1 MGYAIL
7 LVDDSATT
15 RGLIKRT
22 VQLAEL
28 PVDAIY
34 EAAHGK
40 EALALLAQHPVDL
53 ILADLHMPEMNGIE
67 LAHAVLTNPA
77 LKPVQ
82 IAIISA
88 EPSGTRLLEL
98 RRAGVKGYLRK
109 PCTPEALRNLIVP
122 LMENRH
128 AQPVA

>member
-1 MGYAIL
+1 MGYCIL

-22 VQLAEL
+22 LQLAGL
-28 PVDAIY
+28 PVGDIH
-34 EAAHGK
+34 EAGHGK
-40 EALALLAQHPVDL
+40 EALEQLHLHPIDL

-67 LAHAVLTNPA
+67 LAHAVLANPA
-77 LKPVQ
+77 TAPIQ

-88 EPSGTRLLEL
+88 EPSGKRLLEL
-98 RRAGVKGYLRK
+98 RRAGIKGYLRK
-109 PCTPEALRNLIVP
+109 PCTPESLRDLVVP

-128 AQPVA
+128 ASTVH

>member
-1 MGYAIL
+1 MGYRIL

-22 VQLAEL
+22 LMLTGL
-28 PVDAIY
+28 PIDSIV
-34 EAAHGK
+34 EAGHGK
-40 EALALLAQHPVDL
+40 EALEKLREHPVDL

-67 LAHAVLTNPA
+67 LASAVLASPEMA
-77 LKPVQ
+77 PIQ

-88 EPSGTRLLEL
+88 EPSGARLMEL

-109 PCTPEALRNLIVP
+109 PCTPEALRDLVVP

-128 AQPVA
+128 APSVA

>member
-1 MGYAIL
+1 MGYCIL

-22 VQLAEL
+22 IQLAGL
-28 PVDAIY
+28 PVKEFP
-34 EAAHGK
+34 EAGHGK
-40 EALALLAQHPVDL
+40 EALALLRTHTVDL

-67 LAHAVLTNPA
+67 LAHAVLADPA
-77 LKPVQ
+77 LAAVP
-82 IAIISA
+82 IAVVSA

-109 PCTPEALRNLIVP
+109 PCTPEALREMVMP
-122 LMENRH
+122 LMETAH
-128 AQPVA
+128 ACTVH

>member
-1 MGYAIL
+1 MGYRIL

-22 VQLAEL
+22 IQLAGL
-28 PVDAIY
+28 PVSEFH
-34 EAAHGK
+34 EAGNGK
-40 EALALLAQHPVDL
+40 EALEKLRAHAVDL
-53 ILADLHMPEMNGIE
+53 ILADLNMPEMNGIE
-67 LAHAVLTNPA
+67 LAHAVLANPEMA
-77 LKPVQ
+77 PVQ

-88 EPSGTRLLEL
+88 EPSGSRLLEL

-109 PCTPEALRNLIVP
+109 PCTPESLRDLVVP

-128 AQPVA
+128 APTVT